1 MAKINILF
9 CVIALLCPFLVFA
22 TGTGNSEDV
31 NKILQFMKGDGAIEK
46 WFLDSFAR
54 MDADISSLASSGA
67 VMGTSIGAMG
77 ALMYLGYLGWEMQEG
92 ARPWELTPMLRPIFL
107 GFILTNWLSF
117 TDLIRYPLQKL
128 AEPSV
133 SMFSEIE
140 KGANDLRVKRH
151 QLQLTLID
159 KAIELEAKQ
168 KMEEDKA
175 KEGEEDKGWF
185 EDMSDSA
192 SQMFDKIILSI
203 KEFALKTQAS
213 VQILWAELFEA
224 VALTVLRACVYG
236 IFGIQKL
243 WSYILIVLGPI
254 AVGLALIPG
263 FEGSFYNWVAKFIN
277 INLYTF
283 VAFTSMSI
291 GNILI
296 TSGYEREI
304 ERYNTILNGGDEVIQ
319 QNVAFFIEGS
329 GFIHI
334 VTITVVS
341 YFVTAVMVLMT
352 PTIADSIVSAGGAG
366 IASKMKQAAATAMS
380 PAKAMA
386 AGLNNLK
393 NSHMKNK
400 ANKADRAD
408 RQAKHQQLIDA
419 IKNK

>member
-31 NKILQFMKGDGAIEK
+31 NKMLQFMKGDGAVEK
-46 WFLDSFAR
+46 WFLDSFAT
-54 MDADISSLASSGA
+54 MEADINSLASSGA
-67 VMGTSIGAMG
+67 VIGTSIGAMG

-107 GFILTNWLSF
+107 GLILTNWLSF
-117 TDLIRYPLQKL
+117 TNLIRYPLQKL

-140 KGANDLRVKRH
+140 RGANDLRVKRY

-168 KMEEDKA
+168 NIEDYKA

-185 EDMSDSA
+185 KGWVEDVSDSA
-192 SQMFDKIILSI
+192 SKQFDEILLTI
-203 KEFALKTQAS
+203 KKFALKMQAS
-213 VQILWAELFEA
+213 AQIGVAEILEA
-224 VALTVLRACVYG
+224 IALTVLRVCVYG

-283 VAFTSMSI
+283 VSFTSMNI

-304 ERYNTILNGGDEVIQ
+304 QRYNAILSGGDEVIQ
-319 QNVAFFIEGS
+319 QNVAFFVEGS

-334 VTITVVS
+334 VTITIAS
-341 YFVTAVMVLMT
+341 YFVTGVMVLMT

-366 IASKMKQAAATAMS
+366 IASKMKQAASTANNSTKKGVDGAMKIGKALATKGAS
-380 PAKAMA
+380 
-386 AGLNNLK
+386 L
-393 NSHMKNK
+393 MKK
-400 ANKADRAD
+400 
-408 RQAKHQQLIDA
+408 I
-419 IKNK
+419 